1 MQKSL
6 GTTDMRRG
14 GVEREGKTSHCEAW
28 TGVGIFFFVS
38 LLFEWK
44 KEKDLTARE
53 G

>member
-14 GVEREGKTSHCEAW
+14 GVEREGKTSHCETG
-28 TGVGIFFFVS
+28 TGVCIFFVS

-44 KEKDLTARE
+44 REKDLTARE
-53 G
+53 R

>member
-14 GVEREGKTSHCEAW
+14 GVEREGKTSHCEAR
-28 TGVGIFFFVS
+28 TGVGIFFVS
-38 LLFEWK
+38 LLFDWK
-44 KEKDLTARE
+44 RQKDLTARE